1 MTQQLSSSAKAGAI
15 CAAVFAMTLALGTV
29 AAGAATTPPKRIADK
44 GAITYCMD
52 ISFPPL
58 ESYDPQT
65 NKPVGFDVDL
75 GAALASEMGVKS
87 DFKNITFD
95 GLIPAIQAGQ
105 CDAIIS
111 GLFDKPKRRE
121 VLDFV
126 DYAFLGNSVIVKSDS
141 SLHVDSLAG
150 LSGKTVATQT
160 GTQLEQ
166 DLVQANADLAKAG
179 KPPIKITLFP
189 KMTAAFQQLMTGL
202 VDAFYSSTIQAV
214 YYNEQNPN
222 SVKLAS
228 PQTSGLYIGVA
239 TIKSDADLHAAFD
252 AAFKNL
258 VANGGYD
265 AIVKKW
271 GMGSAAKHP

>member
-1 MTQQLSSSAKAGAI
+1 MCCENGISGFQWPSGRNAMGSYLQSRPATKVLRVATLTAFVAI
-15 CAAVFAMTLALGTV
+15 FALGCMT
-29 AAGAATTPPKRIADK
+29 AGAATTAPKRIADK
-44 GAITYCMD
+44 GTITYCMD

-126 DYAFLGNSVIVKSDS
+126 DYA
-141 SLHVDSLAG
+141 
-150 LSGKTVATQT
+150 
-160 GTQLEQ
+160 
-166 DLVQANADLAKAG
+166 
-179 KPPIKITLFP
+179 
-189 KMTAAFQQLMTGL
+189 
-202 VDAFYSSTIQAV
+202 
-214 YYNEQNPN
+214 
-222 SVKLAS
+222 
-228 PQTSGLYIGVA
+228 
-239 TIKSDADLHAAFD
+239 
-252 AAFKNL
+252 
-258 VANGGYD
+258 
-265 AIVKKW
+265 
-271 GMGSAAKHP
+271 

>member
-1 MTQQLSSSAKAGAI
+1 MRIQLERHPTRSAI
-15 CAAVFAMTLALGTV
+15 CLAAFAAIYALGTTV
-29 AAGAATTPPKRIADK
+29 AAAAVTAPKRIADK

-65 NKPVGFDVDL
+65 NKPQGFDVDL
-75 GAALASEMGVKS
+75 GAALATEMGVKS
-87 DFKNITFD
+87 DFKNISFD

-126 DYAFLGNSVIVKSDS
+126 DYAFLGNSVVVKSDS
-141 SLHVDSLAG
+141 SFHVDSLAG
-150 LSGKTVATQT
+150 LSGKTAVTET
-160 GTQLEQ
+160 GSGLEQ
-166 DLVQANADLAKAG
+166 ELVQANQDLAKAG
-179 KPPIKITLFP
+179 KPPIKLALFP
-189 KMTAAFQQLMTGL
+189 KMTDALQQLTTGM
-202 VDAFYSSTIQAV
+202 VDVLYTSTIQAV
-214 YYNEQNPN
+214 YYNEQNPG

-239 TIKSDADLHAAFD
+239 TVKSDADLHAAFD
-252 AAFKNL
+252 AAFKGL

-271 GMGSAAKHP
+271 GMESAAQHP